1 MAAYQYKVLTGSPSG
16 TVLMPWASQKV
27 RDEVGRGSFE
37 TRLNKL
43 ADEGWELVSASTNSI
58 GGFLY
63 LETQATVFLRRETTT
78 GSSVAGDP
86 DGQSS

>member
-27 RDEVGRGSFE
+27 RDEIGRGSFE
-37 TRLNKL
+37 TQLNKL

-63 LETQATVFLRRETTT
+63 LETQATVFLRREKTT